1 MPGQETN
8 DHGKP
13 KEVEHEERHA
23 HRVVS
28 TAKLVVTFS
37 AAIAATFVAA
47 VMQVDHDVSV
57 FDDVAALFMLVALGF
72 TIRVVMLPTR
82 PSEGPSSRFGL
93 RLPVPLRELN
103 RQRKTQT
110 RTSESPEPRSCLRPH
125 TISWCGKC
133 GSRRHHASWRLSE
146 CSPRTG
152 IGSNNCH
159 LIEIQ
164 STHS

>member
-47 VMQVDHDVSV
+47 AMQVEHDVSV

-93 RLPVPLRELN
+93 RLPVPLREHKPTTEDPDEDK
-103 RQRKTQT
+103 RVT
-110 RTSESPEPRSCLRPH
+110 RAKE
-125 TISWCGKC
+125 
-133 GSRRHHASWRLSE
+133 LSE
-146 CSPRTG
+146 AAHNLMVWQVWISSASCFVAA
-152 IGSNNCH
+152 IGM
-159 LIEIQ
+159 LAKDWGWVK
-164 STHS
+164 